1 MRDDLMAEEIEI
13 DPVIA
18 RAAFGAAEQVA
29 VKGARFGKIA
39 HRKRHMEAWT
49 L

>member
-18 RAAFGAAEQVA
+18 RAAFGTSEQVA

-39 HRKRHMEAWT
+39 KNVTR